1 MINSTNRL
9 DRIEALVERN
19 SEAIARLGQQQEAV
33 LRLIARLSESEN
45 KLLQS
50 IEQLVNFSLTTE
62 ERAIADRA
70 EIRERLAA
78 LEAGMEQHQQML
90 NQILRRLD
98 T

>member
-9 DRIEALVERN
+9 DRIEALIELN
-19 SEAIARLGQQQEAV
+19 SEAIARLEQQQEAA
-33 LRLIARLSESEN
+33 LRLIARLSESED
-45 KLLQS
+45 KLLRS
-50 IEQLVNFSLTTE
+50 MEQLVNFSLTAE

-70 EIRERLAA
+70 EIRGRLAA

-98 T
+98 A

>member
-1 MINSTNRL
+1 MINSIDRL
-9 DRIEALVERN
+9 DRIEALIERN
-19 SEAIARLGQQQEAV
+19 SEAIARLGQQQEAA
-33 LRLIARLSESEN
+33 LRLIARLSESED

-50 IEQLVNFSLTTE
+50 VEQLVNFNLTSE
-62 ERAIADRA
+62 ERAVADRA

-98 T
+98 A